1 MATRQA
7 TTGIEELLRINAEHS
22 RLFADP
28 GMAAERRLYRV
39 QHPTEIGALKCMD
52 GRIHLPVATKTPL
65 GIIQPWRNVGG
76 KFDLGWPAFG
86 AEIQEWRD
94 YALSKGRNALLLVT
108 YHFSRGSH
116 HRGCRGFEYD
126 TDAAIAYTVKLKQ
139 QCDEVLGRPAAY
151 AIQVGFETDYDTLIL
166 HGENGEVVDLA
177 ELTKTDPGSL
187 EALIRR
193 LYPEMPE
200 RIALDLLPLLHG
212 NMAHTKEIR
221 VTERSLDDADH
232 CESIIAVGRGF
243 DWLHVVNKALI
254 IGPFDP
260 DFDQA
265 IATAA
270 GIVLKNF
277 QAKRIKGE
285 DIVLLAS
292 APYRHA
298 LDRPFKVAK
307 SRFMYRYALDV
318 IERNVPEIMPY
329 LSRLT
334 AVVNMNTRVM
344 EVLESFKAK

>member
-1 MATRQA
+1 MKS
-7 TTGIEELLRINAEHS
+7 TTGIEELLRINTEHS
-22 RLFADP
+22 RLFVEP

-39 QHPTEIGALKCMD
+39 QYPTEIGALKCMD

-86 AEIQEWRD
+86 AEIQDWRD
-94 YALSKGRNALLLVT
+94 YAFSKGRNALLLVT
-108 YHFSRGSH
+108 YHFSRDEH

-126 TDAAIAYTVKLKQ
+126 TDAAIAYTAQLKK

-151 AIQVGFETDYDTLIL
+151 AIQVGFETDNDTLIL

-177 ELTKTDPGSL
+177 EVTETDAGSL
-187 EALIRR
+187 GALVRR
-193 LYPEMPE
+193 LYPEIPE
-200 RIALDLLPLLHG
+200 RIALDLLPLLRG
-212 NMAHTKEIR
+212 NMAHTKEM
-221 VTERSLDDADH
+221 RSTDRSFDDVDH
-232 CESIIAVGRGF
+232 SESVIAVGRGF

-307 SRFMYRYALDV
+307 SRFMHRYALDV
-318 IERNVPEIMPY
+318 IQHHVPEIMPY
-329 LSRLT
+329 LSRMT
-334 AVVNMNTRVM
+334 AVVNMHTRAM
-344 EVLESFKAK
+344 EVLASSAAE